1 MATAAPNLANTQLAS
16 ALAGIRVIDV
26 DTHWSEPDDLWT
38 SRAPANM
45 RERVPQIASVGGRA
59 SWVIDGK
66 LPIGL
71 GASASSII
79 RKDKGRSRGLEFL
92 GWRNSDVHP
101 SSYSVRERL
110 AMMDETGVFAQ
121 IVYPNI
127 LGFGGQNTAG
137 VDPELRLL
145 STRIY
150 NDAMAELQA
159 DSGGRIFPMALVPW
173 WDLKA
178 ALAEVERCCAMGLR
192 GLNINSDPHLHKASD
207 GSLLPELS
215 NAYWDPFWELCVDRD
230 LPINVHIG
238 ASEQSIDYLGK
249 QGWPG
254 LTDELKAGLGGA
266 MLFIDNG
273 RVMANIICSGMLD
286 RHPKLK
292 FVSVESGAGW
302 IPFLIEALDY
312 QLETINTKID
322 LEMKPSEYFF
332 RNFYACFWF
341 ERRNLKAIVD
351 MLGPDNLMFET
362 DFPHVT
368 CLYPEP
374 LSYLSDALMSI
385 EPTARAKLVS
395 GNAAKVYNI
404 PI

>member
-1 MATAAPNLANTQLAS
+1 MTMASAAPQLATALE
-16 ALAGIRVIDV
+16 GIRVIDV

-38 SRAPANM
+38 RRAPANM
-45 RERVPQIASVGGRA
+45 RDRVPQIANVGGRA

-71 GASASSII
+71 GASASSIV
-79 RKDKGRSRGLEFL
+79 RKDKSRSRGLEFL
-92 GWRNSDVHP
+92 QWRNDVVHP
-101 SSYSVRERL
+101 SSYSVKERL
-110 AMMDETGVFAQ
+110 AMMDESGVWAQ

-159 DSGGRIFPMALVPW
+159 ESGDRIFPMALVPW

-178 ALAEVERCCAMGLR
+178 AIAETERCREMGLR
-192 GLNINSDPHLHKASD
+192 GLNINSDPHVHKGPD
-207 GSLLPELS
+207 GLPLPELC
-215 NAYWDPFWELCVDRD
+215 NPYWDPFWELCADRD
-230 LPINVHIG
+230 LPINFHIG
-238 ASEQSIDYLGK
+238 ASEQSVDWLGK
-249 QGWPG
+249 QGWPCQ
-254 LTDELKAGLGGA
+254 TDELKAALGGA

-273 RVMANIICSGMLD
+273 RVMGNIIVSGMLD

-312 QLETINTKID
+312 QLEQINTKIE
-322 LEMKPSEYFF
+322 LEMRPSDYFY
-332 RNFYACFWF
+332 RNFHACFWF
-341 ERRNLKAIVD
+341 ERRNLKTIVQ
-351 MLGPDNLMFET
+351 MLGADNLMFET

-374 LSYLSDALMSI
+374 LAYLSEALMQLD
-385 EPTARAKLVS
+385 PVARGKIVS

-404 PI
+404 PV

>member
-1 MATAAPNLANTQLAS
+1 MATAARSLHS
-16 ALAGIRVIDV
+16 ALEGIRVIDV
-26 DTHWSEPDDLWT
+26 DTHWSEPEDLWT
-38 SRAPANM
+38 SRAPPSM
-45 RERVPQIASVGGRA
+45 RERVPQIAMVGDRP
-59 SWVIDGK
+59 SWVIDGR

-71 GASASSII
+71 GASASSVV

-92 GWRNSDVHP
+92 QWRNADVHA
-101 SSYSVRERL
+101 SSYDVKERL
-110 AMMDETGVFAQ
+110 RVMDESGVWAQ

-150 NDAMAELQA
+150 NDAMAELQEQ
-159 DSGGRIFPMALVPW
+159 SGERILPMALLPW
-173 WDLKA
+173 WDLRA
-178 ALAEVERCCAMGLR
+178 ALAEAERCCAMRLR
-192 GLNINSDPHLHKASD
+192 GININSDPHVHKNAD
-207 GSLLPELS
+207 GAPLPELS
-215 NAYWDPFWELCVDRD
+215 EPYWDPLWELCADKD
-230 LPINVHIG
+230 LPINFHIG

-249 QGWPG
+249 QGWPSQ
-254 LTDELKAGLGGA
+254 TDEMKAALGGA

-273 RVMANIICSGMLD
+273 RIMGNIIVSGMLD

-312 QLETINTKID
+312 QLEQINTKID
-322 LEMKPSEYFF
+322 LQMRPSEYFH

-341 ERRNLKAIVD
+341 ERRNLKAIVGA
-351 MLGPDNLMFET
+351 LGSDNLMFET

-374 LSYLSDALMSI
+374 LEYLSEALL
-385 EPTARAKLVS
+385 ELDPEARRKLIS
-395 GNAAKVYNI
+395 GNAARVYSI
-404 PI
+404 PV

>member
-1 MATAAPNLANTQLAS
+1 MATAAPDLAH
-16 ALAGIRVIDV
+16 ALAGIPVIDV

-45 RERVPQIASVGGRA
+45 KDRVPQIATVGGQA

-71 GASASSII
+71 GATASSIV
-79 RKDKGRSRGLEFL
+79 RKDRSRSRGLEFL
-92 GWRNSDVHP
+92 QWRNHDVHP
-101 SSYSVRERL
+101 SSFEVKARL
-110 AMMDETGVFAQ
+110 AMMDESGVFAQ

-137 VDPELRLL
+137 VDLELRLL
-145 STRIY
+145 STQIY

-192 GLNINSDPHLHKASD
+192 GLNINSDPHVHMGAD
-207 GSLLPELS
+207 GQQLPELC
-215 NAYWDPFWELCVDRD
+215 NPYWDPFWELCADRD
-230 LPINVHIG
+230 LPINFHIG
-238 ASEQSIDYLGK
+238 ASEQSVDYLGK
-249 QGWPG
+249 QGWPA
-254 LTDELKAGLGGA
+254 LTRELKAAIGGA

-273 RVMANIICSGMLD
+273 RVMGNIILSGMLD

-312 QLETINTKID
+312 QLEQINTKIE
-322 LEMKPSEYFF
+322 LEMRPSDYFF

-341 ERRNLKAIVD
+341 ERRNLKTLVD

-368 CLYPEP
+368 CLYPKP
-374 LSYLSDALMSI
+374 LDYLSEALLSI
-385 EPTARAKLVS
+385 EPTARAKIVS

-404 PI
+404 AV

>member
-1 MATAAPNLANTQLAS
+1 MATAFQQLGT
-16 ALAGIRVIDV
+16 ALDGIRVIDV
-26 DTHWSEPDDLWT
+26 DTHWSEPEDLWT
-38 SRAPANM
+38 SRAPASM
-45 RERVPQIASVGGRA
+45 RDRVPQIAMVGDQA

-71 GASASSII
+71 GASASSIV

-92 GWRNSDVHP
+92 QWRNDDVHA
-101 SSYSVRERL
+101 SSYEVKERL
-110 AMMDETGVFAQ
+110 AMMDESGVWAQ

-137 VDPELRLL
+137 VDNELRLL

-150 NDAMAELQA
+150 NDAMAELQEQ
-159 DSGGRIFPMALVPW
+159 SSERIFPMALLPW
-173 WDLKA
+173 WDLRA
-178 ALAEVERCCAMGLR
+178 AIAEAERCCDMGLR
-192 GLNINSDPHLHKASD
+192 GININSDPHVHLGAD
-207 GSLLPELS
+207 GAPLPELS
-215 NAYWDPFWELCVDRD
+215 HRYWDPLWELCADRD
-230 LPINVHIG
+230 LPINFHIG
-238 ASEQSIDYLGK
+238 ASEQSMDWLGK
-249 QGWPG
+249 QGWPSQ
-254 LTDELKAGLGGA
+254 TDEFKAALGGA

-273 RVMANIICSGMLD
+273 RVMGNIILSGMLD

-312 QLETINTKID
+312 QLEQINTKVD
-322 LEMKPSEYFF
+322 LAIRPSEYFY

-341 ERRNLKAIVD
+341 ERRNLKALVG
-351 MLGPDNLMFET
+351 MMGADNLMFET

-374 LSYLSDALMSI
+374 LNYLSDALLELDATDRKKI
-385 EPTARAKLVS
+385 VS
-395 GNAAKVYNI
+395 DNAARVYKI
-404 PI
+404 PV